1 MRADIGYV
9 LSCALRLAIISGVGH
24 GTVLFIMTML
34 LKKRHSYWG
43 ILLYTVC
50 KIVLLN
56 VVIGMVI
63 RTFYSEFYKQ
73 TMWMQAIYMIGI
85 LSTSVL
91 NFVMFVYTFEGGLV
105 KVGLLSGISDIIG
118 AFFTYFGTTVINYI
132 RGEELLSLTGPVEVL
147 DLGIPFLSF
156 GLLFLVKK
164 FWGSYLEKVKDHE
177 LRHKRLIGVLFIF
190 YVMLMSFD
198 LFVSNYKEPVF
209 SYSFMFLVCVL
220 VLGTLIYWMV
230 RYQKNVQAECAFLT
244 GQRCVMEQHFEKL
257 LEEIR
262 IIEAQRSITEQQM
275 GEVAVLDGK
284 GVHRERIASYRES
297 LIKEYKELKAGM
309 YSDDWMLDAVLSSQQ
324 EFMEQQGIR
333 LECSARE
340 YSPRQCQA
348 WEYREVQ
355 QDLITL
361 LMTLF
366 RWGIKACRGMEDK
379 WMKLR
384 IAQVKNQ
391 LIIEYACSWN
401 RTEPIRQSL
410 FKPYL
415 KKHHG
420 TVEIQKRDEQV
431 KVSLIMMEG

>member
-1 MRADIGYV
+1 
-9 LSCALRLAIISGVGH
+9 
-24 GTVLFIMTML
+24 
-34 LKKRHSYWG
+34 
-43 ILLYTVC
+43 
-50 KIVLLN
+50 
-56 VVIGMVI
+56 
-63 RTFYSEFYKQ
+63 
-73 TMWMQAIYMIGI
+73 
-85 LSTSVL
+85 
-91 NFVMFVYTFEGGLV
+91 
-105 KVGLLSGISDIIG
+105 
-118 AFFTYFGTTVINYI
+118 
-132 RGEELLSLTGPVEVL
+132 
-147 DLGIPFLSF
+147 
-156 GLLFLVKK
+156 
-164 FWGSYLEKVKDHE
+164 
-177 LRHKRLIGVLFIF
+177 
-190 YVMLMSFD
+190 
-198 LFVSNYKEPVF
+198 
-209 SYSFMFLVCVL
+209 
-220 VLGTLIYWMV
+220 
-230 RYQKNVQAECAFLT
+230 
-244 GQRCVMEQHFEKL
+244 
-257 LEEIR
+257 
-262 IIEAQRSITEQQM
+262 
-275 GEVAVLDGK
+275 
-284 GVHRERIASYRES
+284 
-297 LIKEYKELKAGM
+297 M